1 MLALLWRG
9 LQKGLEAAA
18 LPPPSPS
25 PLFPPSK
32 EPRSGVCAGSRPVFS
47 ELCVRRAAPTEPA
60 VQVAAAPLGQAGAAG
75 SGWAGCVIH
84 ITAVLCGAFR
94 LMGKADQLLTQQI
107 LVCGLSKAVPLST

>member
-1 MLALLWRG
+1 MRWEPPRLL
-9 LQKGLEAAA
+9 
-18 LPPPSPS
+18 
-25 PLFPPSK
+25 
-32 EPRSGVCAGSRPVFS
+32 S
-47 ELCVRRAAPTEPA
+47 ELCVRWAAPTEPA

-94 LMGKADQLLTQQI
+94 LMGKAGQLLTQQI

>member
-1 MLALLWRG
+1 MRW
-9 LQKGLEAAA
+9 E
-18 LPPPSPS
+18 PPGAHTV
-25 PLFPPSK
+25 LR
-32 EPRSGVCAGSRPVFS
+32 EDG
-47 ELCVRRAAPTEPA
+47 AAPTEPA

-107 LVCGLSKAVPLST
+107 LV